1 MSATTTGKRIQR
13 SAAAATAQTALENA
27 PSKPKAYRVPR
38 RLNLNLSQQ
47 AYADAVDLSEQ
58 TSRSLTELVRLGL
71 GLVKVA
77 VEESRKKN
85 KLIVTTEE
93 GRPIK
98 ELVLPGL

>member
-1 MSATTTGKRIQR
+1 MPS
-13 SAAAATAQTALENA
+13 SAAAPASSENA
-27 PSKPKAYRVPR
+27 PQKPRGHLVPR
-38 RLNLNLSQQ
+38 RLNLNLSPQ

-71 GLVKVA
+71 GLVKIA

-85 KLIVTTEE
+85 KLIVTTED